1 MNIMK
6 NKVIKLNNKHSYVY
20 SNRHKIFMLY
30 KNGRKDDFFVEDEIT
45 FKTDY
50 SSEAIKMNLAN
61 LRQLLI
67 EVTDACNLKCKYCG
81 YGDLYANYDK
91 RNALLGQLSEDEQ
104 IVVIATLK

>member
-1 MNIMK
+1 MK
-6 NKVIKLNNKHSYVY
+6 KQVIKSNNEHFYVY
-20 SNRHKIFMLY
+20 SNSYKMFMLY